1 MSQVDR
7 TIQDTLTSLP
17 PAEVI
22 AAAKRFFARRNSVY
36 TAFVDMEGPDFVSM
50 RGAGNEE
57 VIVAAT
63 PRDGATFVT
72 GSTYY
77 YDQQLMRFLAS
88 LPAPD
93 GSGAPLVPAELPE
106 SAEAKV

>member
-1 MSQVDR
+1 MVEEGVAQADGGCAGR
-7 TIQDTLTSLP
+7 DG
-17 PAEVI
+17 
-22 AAAKRFFARRNSVY
+22 
-36 TAFVDMEGPDFVSM
+36 MEGPDFVSM

-77 YDQQLMRFLAS
+77 YDQQLTRFLAS

-93 GSGAPLVPAELPE
+93 GSGAPLIPVDLPE
-106 SAEAKV
+106 SSEAKA